1 MLSVSIIIPCYNEKN
16 HIQLLLDA
24 ICAQTYP
31 IARMEVVIADG
42 RSTDGTRTI
51 ISEWCEKHQDLKLNL
66 VENEKRTIPTALNR
80 AIENSSGEFIIR
92 LDAHSHPYPDYV
104 ERTVSSLEA
113 GIAENV
119 GGVWEIK
126 PGANTWIASS
136 ISIAASHPL
145 GVGDALYRHGKKA
158 AYVETVPFGG
168 FRRRLWESLGGF
180 DESLLTNEDY
190 EFNSRILQ
198 SGGRIWCDPEIRS
211 IYYSRATL
219 GGLIRQYWRYGY
231 WKYRMLRRF
240 PKTIRWRQ
248 VLPPVFV
255 GSLITGF
262 LLSWNPLIAMLL
274 VVELLLYSI
283 IVMIVGSVLS
293 IQHKTP
299 FLLIGIPASIASM
312 HIAWG
317 SGFLWS
323 LATRLLKN

>member
-1 MLSVSIIIPCYNEKN
+1 MLSVSIIVPCYNEKK

-24 ICAQTYP
+24 IYAQTYP

-51 ISEWCEKHQDLKLNL
+51 ISEWCDKHQDLKLNL
-66 VENEKRTIPTALNR
+66 VENERQTIPTALNR
-80 AIENSSGEFIIR
+80 AIENASGEVIIR

-104 ERTVSSLEA
+104 ARTVSTLEA

-119 GGVWEIK
+119 GGIWEIK
-126 PGANTWIASS
+126 PGANTWIARS

-168 FRRRLWESLGGF
+168 FRRKLWESLGGF

-211 IYYSRATL
+211 IYYSRETL
-219 GGLIRQYWRYGY
+219 RELIRQYWRYGY

-248 VLPPVFV
+248 ALPPVFV

-262 LLSWNPLIAMLL
+262 LLSWNPIIAMLL
-274 VVELLLYSI
+274 IFELLLYSTI
-283 IVMIVGSVLS
+283 LMIVGFVLS
-293 IQHKTP
+293 IQHNKP

-323 LATRLLKN
+323 LAGRLLKY

>member
-1 MLSVSIIIPCYNEKN
+1 MLSVSIIIPCYNEKK

-24 ICAQTYP
+24 IYAQTYP

-80 AIENSSGEFIIR
+80 AIENSSGEVIIR

-104 ERTVSSLEA
+104 ARTVSNLEA
-113 GIAENV
+113 GVAENV
-119 GGVWEIK
+119 GGIWEIK
-126 PGANTWIASS
+126 PGAHTWIASS

-248 VLPPVFV
+248 ALPLVFV

-283 IVMIVGSVLS
+283 ILMIVGLVLS

-323 LATRLLKN
+323 LATGLLKH

>member
-1 MLSVSIIIPCYNEKN
+1 M
-16 HIQLLLDA
+16 LLDA
-24 ICAQTYP
+24 IYAQTYP

-119 GGVWEIK
+119 GGIWEIR
-126 PGANTWIASS
+126 PGADTWIASS

-145 GVGDALYRHGKKA
+145 GVGDAMYRHGKKA

-283 IVMIVGSVLS
+283 ILMIVGLVLS

-323 LATRLLKN
+323 LATGLLKH